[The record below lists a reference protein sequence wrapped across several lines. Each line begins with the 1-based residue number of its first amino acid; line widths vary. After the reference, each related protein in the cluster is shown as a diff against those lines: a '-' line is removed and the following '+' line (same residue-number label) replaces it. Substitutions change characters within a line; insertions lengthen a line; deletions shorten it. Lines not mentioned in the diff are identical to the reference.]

1 MKGIQG
7 LRYHKVVVDLIY
19 KEFNNEEDN
28 LNLPKDNLKENKIFN
43 FKKIKFKN
51 VNYNYPN
58 SNNYILKNINLE
70 ILKGEKIGIVG
81 ESGSGKTTLIN
92 LITGLLSPTL
102 GEIELNEDEL
112 INNLSN
118 LQKKIGYVSQS
129 VYLAD
134 ESLKFNVAFKKIGE
148 LYELSFYDNT
158 DLEERFKL
166 VNSHLDQG
174 ANC

>member
-1 MKGIQG
+1 MMDLCKKFYHEKTLNRMKMF
-7 LRYHKVVVDLIY
+7 
-19 KEFNNEEDN
+19 ESSN
-28 LNLPKDNLKENKIFN
+28 P
-43 FKKIKFKN
+43 
-51 VNYNYPN
+51 NYNYPN
-58 SNNYILKNINLE
+58 NNNYILKNINLE

-134 ESLKFNVAFKKIGE
+134 ESLKFNVAFKKIG
-148 LYELSFYDNT
+148 SSKIIVQNC
-158 DLEERFKL
+158 ERKCVRNLLNKFCLLRKK
-166 VNSHLDQG
+166 D
-174 ANC
+174 